1 MFTRH
6 TRFFNFGM
14 YQKKDAVDLMGDWN
28 ENNKKI
34 DAALQSLKGKT
45 SGVKNEMTTVQTE
58 ITNMTE
64 EENETLKNTITLS
77 QGKLLAVMPTLN
89 VLTQVASGAEEKAAE
104 AVENIV
110 NSQSMVTA
118 AEEAVE
124 IANDANSANAGKI
137 TNLQERIA
145 ALETA

>member
-6 TRFFNFGM
+6 TRYFNFGM
-14 YQKKDAVDLMGDWN
+14 YQKKDAVDIMGDWN

-34 DAALQSLKGKT
+34 DAALQSLKGIT
-45 SGVKNEMTTVQTE
+45 SGVKNEMATVQTE
-58 ITNMTE
+58 ITAMT

-77 QGKLLAVMPTLN
+77 QGKLLAVMPSLN
-89 VLTQVASGAEEKAAE
+89 VLTQVASGAEAKAAK
-104 AVENIV
+104 AVEDIN
-110 NSQSMVTA
+110 NSKSLVSA
-118 AEEAVE
+118 AEEAVK

-137 TNLQERIA
+137 TALQERIA

>member
-64 EENETLKNTITLS
+64 ENETLKNTITLS
-77 QGKLLAVMPTLN
+77 QGKLLAVMPALN
-89 VLTQVASGAEEKAAE
+89 VLTQVAIGAEEKAAE

>member
-1 MFTRH
+1 
-6 TRFFNFGM
+6 M
-14 YQKKDAVDLMGDWN
+14 YQKKDAVDIMGDWN

-45 SGVKNEMTTVQTE
+45 SGVKNEMATVQTE

-64 EENETLKNTITLS
+64 ENKTLKNTITLS
-77 QGKLLAVMPTLN
+77 QGKLLAVMPALN
-89 VLTQVASGAEEKAAE
+89 VLTQVASGAETKAAK
-104 AVENIV
+104 AVTDIS
-110 NSQSMVTA
+110 NSIELVTA
-118 AEEAVE
+118 AQEAVK

-137 TNLQERIA
+137 TSLQERIA

>member
-6 TRFFNFGM
+6 TRYFKFGM
-14 YQKKDAVDLMGDWN
+14 YQKKDAVDIMGDCN

-58 ITNMTE
+58 ITKMT

-77 QGKLLAVMPTLN
+77 QGKLLAVMPALN
-89 VLTQVASGAEEKAAE
+89 VLTQVASGAETKAAK
-104 AVENIV
+104 AVTDID
-110 NSQSMVTA
+110 NSKDLVTA
-118 AEEAVE
+118 AQEAVK
-124 IANDANSANAGKI
+124 IANDANSENAGKI
-137 TNLQERIA
+137 TTLQKRIA
-145 ALETA
+145 ALENA

>member
-6 TRFFNFGM
+6 TRYFSFGM
-14 YQKKDAVDLMGDWN
+14 YQKKDAVDIMGDWN

-58 ITNMTE
+58 ITKMT

-77 QGKLLAVMPTLN
+77 QGKLLAVMPALN
-89 VLTQVASGAEEKAAE
+89 VLTQVASGAETKAEKA
-104 AVENIV
+104 VTDID
-110 NSQSMVTA
+110 NSKDLVTA
-118 AEEAVE
+118 AQEAVK
-124 IANDANSANAGKI
+124 IANDANTENAGKI
-137 TNLQERIA
+137 TSLQERIA

>member
-1 MFTRH
+1 
-6 TRFFNFGM
+6 M
-14 YQKKDAVDLMGDWN
+14 YQKKDAVDIMGDWN

-45 SGVKNEMTTVQTE
+45 SGVKNEMATVQTE

-64 EENETLKNTITLS
+64 EIETLKNTITLS
-77 QGKLLAVMPTLN
+77 QGKLLAVMPALN
-89 VLTQVASGAEEKAAE
+89 VLTQVASGAETKAAK
-104 AVENIV
+104 AVTDIS
-110 NSQSMVTA
+110 NSIELVTA
-118 AEEAVE
+118 AQEAVK

-137 TNLQERIA
+137 TSLQERIA